1 MCQVYPI
8 EDDSREVLPM
18 LRDLFSQRP
27 EARCLEPWELQS
39 LLFSLGYANG
49 LLNEGDIAA
58 ALGVARTDYDPDEG
72 AA

>member
-8 EDDSREVLPM
+8 EDESREVLPM
-18 LRDLFSQRP
+18 LRELFSQRP
-27 EARCLEPWELQS
+27 EARCLEPRELQS

-58 ALGVARTDYDPDEG
+58 ALGVALTDWTPDEG